1 MTMIFHCGAYDREY
15 KRGEDYLHALST
27 LPACQQGK
35 AIKGVFGGPGCRQS
49 KLTMSNVPDE

>member
-1 MTMIFHCGAYDREY
+1 MIFHCGAYDREY